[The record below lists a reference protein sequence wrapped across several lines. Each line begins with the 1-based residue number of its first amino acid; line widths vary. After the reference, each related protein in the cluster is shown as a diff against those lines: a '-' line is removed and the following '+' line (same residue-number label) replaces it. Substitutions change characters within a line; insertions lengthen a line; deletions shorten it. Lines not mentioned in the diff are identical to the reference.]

1 VNFRGFGRVRWGGG
15 FIISVIARVIGSLVD
30 FVRILKVLVELVKL
44 ILVRLVRDRGL
55 RRDEMRDDI
64 LERAVAVYV
73 CVVI

>member
-1 VNFRGFGRVRWGGG
+1 M
-15 FIISVIARVIGSLVD
+15 IGSLVD

-73 CVVI
+73 CVVYV